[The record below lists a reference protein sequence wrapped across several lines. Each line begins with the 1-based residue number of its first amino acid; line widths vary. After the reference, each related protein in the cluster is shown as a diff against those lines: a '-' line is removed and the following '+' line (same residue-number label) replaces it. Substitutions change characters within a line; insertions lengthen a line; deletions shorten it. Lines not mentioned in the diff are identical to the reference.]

1 MNCINCGKPTVG
13 DAVLC
18 RACAEAQRRQGAKRA
33 PRRSTAILSVVLALV
48 TLLAAGLIVYLVTT
62 SNDRAA
68 EKAQMRV
75 SEAELERRAYAL
87 TKTEKENAE
96 LIDRLSQMQTESD
109 SLRQKINELDSQIGA
124 KDSERNQTTSDY
136 IQQAADLEG
145 QLRQKESESAA
156 AQEQLEK
163 LQAQYDELNNAHDE
177 LTEKLEEL
185 EEENEELE
193 SQVEKMDELQE
204 RYDLLVENLRNESS
218 ASIGTS
224 NVNTQKYLAYKK
236 KADFLDEYIVFVQD
250 DGTGYYHTYDCSKF
264 TSSSFWAYNRSLAKS
279 QGYKPCPHCCSGG

>member
-18 RACAEAQRRQGAKRA
+18 RACAAAQRSQTAKRA
-33 PRRSTAILSVVLALV
+33 PRKGIAILSVALALV

-62 SNDRAA
+62 SDDRAA

-75 SEAELERRAYAL
+75 SEAELDRRAYAL
-87 TKTEKENAE
+87 TQTEKENEALTE
-96 LIDRLSQMQTESD
+96 RLSQMQTESD

-124 KDSERNQTTSDY
+124 MDSERNQATSDY

-145 QLRQKESESAA
+145 QLRQKESEYAA

-163 LQAQYDELNNAHDE
+163 LQEQYDELNEEHDE
-177 LTEKLEEL
+177 LTEKMEEL

-193 SQVEKMDELQE
+193 SQVEKMDDLQD
-204 RYDLLVENLRNESS
+204 RYDLLVENMRNESS
-218 ASIGTS
+218 ASSGTS
-224 NVNTQKYLAYKK
+224 TVNTNKYLAYKK

-250 DGTGYYHTYDCSKF
+250 DGTGYYHTYDCDKF
-264 TSSSFWAYNRSLAKS
+264 NSSSFWAYNRSLAKS
-279 QGYKPCPHCCSGG
+279 QGYKPCPRCCN